1 MALTDIHLWEMSTAV
16 SLIPV
21 DYSALPESKAILA
34 TRRDFNPSH
43 SRLFTRRVKTLPE
56 WSPVPP
62 SNFFQPFPLCLP
74 EAGPWQAGSSRDMDR
89 HAFGEAGALGKA
101 ESQRLVHILAEAW
114 GRSLVKML
122 VSPPPAQMAV
132 QDHGPGR
139 KTGSRGGILNTLCL
153 FKGLSSRGG
162 KEHRA
167 EGISSPLQWQTPH

>member
-62 SNFFQPFPLCLP
+62 SNFFQPFLLCLP
-74 EAGPWQAGSSRDMDR
+74 EAGPWQAGSSRDTDR
-89 HAFGEAGALGKA
+89 HTDGEAGALGKA

-114 GRSLVKML
+114 GRSWSRRWSHLLQPKWL
-122 VSPPPAQMAV
+122 CRITGQGGRR
-132 QDHGPGR
+132 GPGVA
-139 KTGSRGGILNTLCL
+139 S
-153 FKGLSSRGG
+153 
-162 KEHRA
+162 
-167 EGISSPLQWQTPH
+167 